1 MPPSFCNRYQLAGWK
16 DRSKALEPTS
26 HDIAKVEFI
35 KEYQWRDPGAK
46 AKHDAENAMWV
57 SM

>member
-1 MPPSFCNRYQLAGWK
+1 MPPSFCNRYQLVGWK